1 MNTFHLPNE
10 THLSRVHLRTGNL
23 ARALDFYQRGIG
35 LQVFDR
41 SQVAVT
47 ISATA
52 SAPAILVLTEDPNA
66 VHRPQRATGLN
77 HLAIRFPTRGDLAHA
92 LVRLVK
98 ASYPISG
105 GSDHPFGCSIY
116 LDDPDGNGVELYFDL
131 PRSQWPARRNGLI
144 VLAGNAPLDFD
155 QLLAS
160 VDGDAVPAHAAAG
173 TDMGHINLHV
183 PDLAAAETFYRDFL
197 GFEVTAHIG
206 PGGRF
211 LATGGYHHHIAINN
225 WAGKTPAPKNAVGL
239 ISYRLTVP
247 NGETLAVLE
256 DRARLLGQEV
266 RMADDILQIRDP
278 NGNWLELE
286 AVPQT
291 AAVAAL

>member
-1 MNTFHLPNE
+1 MNTFHLPDE
-10 THLSRVHLRTGNL
+10 TRLSRVHLRTGNL
-23 ARALDFYQRGIG
+23 ARVLEFYQTVIG
-35 LQVFDR
+35 LQVIDR
-41 SQVAVT
+41 SPATVT
-47 ISATA
+47 LSATG
-52 SAPAILVLTEDPNA
+52 STPALLILTEDPNA
-66 VHRPQRATGLN
+66 VRRPQRANGLY
-77 HLAIRFPTRGDLAHA
+77 HLAIRYPTRRDLAHA
-92 LVRLVK
+92 LVRLVQ
-98 ASYPISG
+98 ASHPISG
-105 GSDHPFGCSIY
+105 GSDHPFGSSIY

-144 VLAGNAPLDFD
+144 VLAGNAPLDFGG
-155 QLLAS
+155 LFAS
-160 VDGDAVPAHAAAG
+160 VAGDAVPAHAAAG

-183 PDLAAAETFYRDFL
+183 PDLAAAETFYRGFL
-197 GFEVTAHIG
+197 GFEITAHIE

>member
-1 MNTFHLPNE
+1 MNTFHLPDE
-10 THLSRVHLRTGNL
+10 THLSQVHLRTRSL
-23 ARALDFYQRGIG
+23 VRALEFYQRVIG
-35 LQVFDR
+35 LQVIER
-41 SQVAVT
+41 SPVKVT
-47 ISATA
+47 LSATG
-52 SAPAILVLTEDPNA
+52 SAPAILILTEDPNA
-66 VHRPQRATGLN
+66 VPRPQRATGLY
-77 HLAIRFPTRGDLAHA
+77 HLAIRYPTRRDLAHA
-92 LVRLVK
+92 FARLVQ
-98 ASYPISG
+98 ADYRISG
-105 GSDHPFGCSIY
+105 GSDHPFGYSIY

-160 VDGDAVPAHAAAG
+160 VDGDAVPAYAAAG

-211 LATGGYHHHIAINN
+211 LAAGGYHHHIAINN
-225 WAGKTPAPKNAVGL
+225 WAGKTPAPKTAVGL
-239 ISYRLTVP
+239 ISYRLAVP

-256 DRARLLGQEV
+256 DRARLLGNEV
-266 RMADDILQIRDP
+266 RMADNILQIRDP

-286 AVPQT
+286 AVTHT
-291 AAVAAL
+291 ATVAA